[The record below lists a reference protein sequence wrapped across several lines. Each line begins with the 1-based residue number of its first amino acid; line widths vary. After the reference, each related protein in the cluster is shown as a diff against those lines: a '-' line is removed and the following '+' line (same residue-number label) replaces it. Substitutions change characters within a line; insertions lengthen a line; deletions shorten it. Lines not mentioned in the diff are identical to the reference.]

1 MIRSPRVPWWPGNVV
16 TESGLHVHHLVW
28 GILMMLVSG
37 FLGFALDRRSPL
49 TEILA
54 AGFGVGA
61 GLTLDEFALWL
72 HLQDVYWKEEGRAS
86 FDAIVV
92 ALTLGGLI
100 LVGGAPFDLHNSDSS
115 IVGYAAVV
123 VTDVLFA
130 VVAVL
135 KGKPVVAMI
144 GIFIPTVSFVGAVR
158 LASPS
163 SIWARRRYDPDGR
176 KLARAQAR
184 WKRIEARRRRV
195 TDAIAG
201 APEAPA
207 VAVDPMPGGH
217 QSTADELGSD
227 Q

>member
-1 MIRSPRVPWWPGNVV
+1 
-16 TESGLHVHHLVW
+16 
-28 GILMMLVSG
+28 MMLVSG

-72 HLQDVYWKEEGRAS
+72 RLQDVYWKEEGRAS
-86 FDAIVV
+86 FDAVVV
-92 ALTLGGLI
+92 AFTFGGLI
-100 LVGGAPFDLHNSDSS
+100 LLGASPFGLHNESS
-115 IVGYAAVV
+115 IAGSAAAVV
-123 VTDVLFA
+123 ADLLFA
-130 VVAVL
+130 VVAIL
-135 KGKPVVAMI
+135 KGKPFLGMI
-144 GIFIPTVSFVGAVR
+144 GIFMPLASFVGAVR

-163 SIWARRRYDPDGR
+163 SAWARRRYAPGGR

-184 WKRIEARRRRV
+184 WKRIAARRRRV

-207 VAVDPMPGGH
+207 AAVDPIPAGH
-217 QSTADELGSD
+217 ERRADELCSD
-227 Q
+227 K

>member
-1 MIRSPRVPWWPGNVV
+1 
-16 TESGLHVHHLVW
+16 
-28 GILMMLVSG
+28 MMLVSG
-37 FLGFALDRRSPL
+37 FLGFAFDRRRPL

-72 HLQDVYWKEEGRAS
+72 RLQDVYWKEEGRAS

-92 ALTLGGLI
+92 ALTLGGLV
-100 LVGGAPFDLHNSDSS
+100 LVGAAPFDLHNNNSS
-115 IVGYAAVV
+115 IAGLAAAV

-130 VVAVL
+130 AVAVL
-135 KGKPVVAMI
+135 KGKPLVGMI
-144 GIFIPTVSFVGAVR
+144 GIFMPLVSLVGAVR

-163 SIWARRRYDPDGR
+163 SVWARRRYEPGGR

-184 WKRIEARRRRV
+184 WKRIEGRRRRV

-201 APEAPA
+201 PPEAPA
-207 VAVDPMPGGH
+207 VAVDPIPGGH
-217 QSTADELGSD
+217 GRTADELGSD
-227 Q
+227 E

>member
-1 MIRSPRVPWWPGNVV
+1 
-16 TESGLHVHHLVW
+16 
-28 GILMMLVSG
+28 MMLVSG

-72 HLQDVYWKEEGRAS
+72 RLQDVYWTEEGRAS
-86 FDAIVV
+86 FDAVVV
-92 ALTLGGLI
+92 AFTLGGLI
-100 LVGGAPFDLHNSDSS
+100 LVGAAPFDLHNNDSS
-115 IVGYAAVV
+115 IAGLAAAV

-130 VVAVL
+130 AVAVL
-135 KGKPVVAMI
+135 KGKPLVGMI
-144 GIFIPTVSFVGAVR
+144 GIFMPLVSLVGAVR

-163 SIWARRRYDPDGR
+163 SVWARRRYDPGGH

-207 VAVDPMPGGH
+207 VAVNPAGH
-217 QSTADELGSD
+217 ERRADELGSD
-227 Q
+227 E